1 MIDRTGAT
9 APSPSAEGGRVRKP
23 RADPFENP
31 RSAVHIF
38 SFAGDHFAYF
48 VRTGDLVRLDPAPA
62 AVFREVAAGSELE
75 AALAKSQLRPEE
87 AELVAQDL
95 ETLESNGYLS
105 PEAAPTRADRERDIQ
120 GLLAHQPRNL
130 MFLVTEA
137 CNLACTY
144 CYELNQGVH
153 AKARMLKQVDAR
165 RIIDDY
171 LAETRRANVDITFF
185 GGEPLL
191 NFPVVRDTVEYAKQ
205 RGQELGKGVGFTMT
219 TNLTL
224 LTEEIADF
232 LAENAFHVM
241 VSLDGDRESNDRYR
255 KTVSGGGT
263 YDRVVQNL
271 GILIAK
277 MREAGVRLPKIRAT
291 LTEDS
296 PSALEV
302 EEHLSSLGTPF
313 VEIGDTHGTIA
324 DGKNAWDVS
333 FERAAESRS
342 RAERRVGE
350 ILEQLEADP
359 ETLPDIPPT
368 FLKGLREVH
377 ADVTR
382 REVHAVPRPKL
393 CGVCRNMKAVT
404 PTGDLYPCHR
414 YVGMDA
420 FRFGNVHEGGL
431 DQDRVRAYYDDIYD
445 VYEEKCVPCWAR
457 HMCGGQCPWYLSSP
471 DGSLGLPDDETCD
484 LIRAG
489 LEARMGLYAVLLDRF
504 PEAFRKLL
512 GEDPATMTNGTDGQ
526 EGCGC

>member
-191 NFPVVRDTVEYAKQ
+191 NFPVVRDTVEEKVDIVVTSSAGYPLDTTFYQSVKGMTGALPIVKEGGTIVMAASLTQ
-205 RGQELGKGVGFTMT
+205 GIGSPEFESLFNEHDSLEAFVETILGKDYFVMDQWQ
-219 TNLTL
+219 L
-224 LTEEIADF
+224 EELAKVRRKAFVKVVSEGLPADTINRLFVESAPSVEEAVQDCLNQYGDDATIAVIPKGPYV
-232 LAENAFHVM
+232 LAEVA
-241 VSLDGDRESNDRYR
+241 
-255 KTVSGGGT
+255 
-263 YDRVVQNL
+263 
-271 GILIAK
+271 
-277 MREAGVRLPKIRAT
+277 
-291 LTEDS
+291 
-296 PSALEV
+296 
-302 EEHLSSLGTPF
+302 
-313 VEIGDTHGTIA
+313 
-324 DGKNAWDVS
+324 
-333 FERAAESRS
+333 
-342 RAERRVGE
+342 
-350 ILEQLEADP
+350 
-359 ETLPDIPPT
+359 
-368 FLKGLREVH
+368 
-377 ADVTR
+377 
-382 REVHAVPRPKL
+382 
-393 CGVCRNMKAVT
+393 
-404 PTGDLYPCHR
+404 
-414 YVGMDA
+414 
-420 FRFGNVHEGGL
+420 
-431 DQDRVRAYYDDIYD
+431 
-445 VYEEKCVPCWAR
+445 
-457 HMCGGQCPWYLSSP
+457 
-471 DGSLGLPDDETCD
+471 
-484 LIRAG
+484 
-489 LEARMGLYAVLLDRF
+489 
-504 PEAFRKLL
+504 
-512 GEDPATMTNGTDGQ
+512 
-526 EGCGC
+526 